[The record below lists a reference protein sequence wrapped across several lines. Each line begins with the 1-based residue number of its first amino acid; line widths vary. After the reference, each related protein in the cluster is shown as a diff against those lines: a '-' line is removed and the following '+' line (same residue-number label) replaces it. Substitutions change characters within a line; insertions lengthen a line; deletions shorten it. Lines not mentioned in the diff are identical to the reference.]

1 MIYSICRHHES
12 KTMSKKI
19 KEILD
24 QFRKKVFSEFSEQII
39 KIFVYGSCARGEE
52 RPDSDLD
59 LLVIVKRKSDSL
71 EEKIKDIAY
80 EIMWEWNFTPL
91 ISVEIFE
98 EEYFKRLEKMGSSFY
113 RAIQI
118 EGILL

>member
-1 MIYSICRHHES
+1 
-12 KTMSKKI
+12 MSKRI
-19 KEILD
+19 KEILT
-24 QFRKKVFSEFSEQII
+24 QFRKKVFSEFSEQTI

-59 LLVIVKRKSDSL
+59 ILVIVKKKSDSL

-80 EIMWEWNFTPL
+80 EIMWEWNFAPL
-91 ISVEIFE
+91 ISVEIFD
-98 EEYFKRLEKMGSSFY
+98 EEYFKNLEKMGSSFC
-113 RAIQI
+113 RAIQS

>member
-1 MIYSICRHHES
+1 MICSICFHHEP
-12 KTMSKKI
+12 KTMSKRI
-19 KEILD
+19 KEILN
-24 QFRKKVFSEFSEQII
+24 QFRKKVFSEFSGQSI

-52 RPDSDLD
+52 QPDSDLD
-59 LLVIVKRKSDSL
+59 ILVIVKNKSDYI

-91 ISVEIFE
+91 ISVEIFD
-98 EEYFKRLEKMGSSFY
+98 EEYFRSLEKKGSSFY